1 MDYLVIEQWAVANWS
16 PWSCFLMGI
25 ARFLIWDCWWNH
37 AKWSPV
43 VTDHRSLPRWPGN
56 RPMVGKWRSRRRR
69 GRVTGVE
76 TVRLLSRPAI
86 CQAASF
92 VAWRDGKRCSL
103 RGLAIWGCTPPDSN
117 APQQIQRSRRNSGDP
132 VDPVILSCLDGP
144 RYKLQRTFKES
155 VQRAATSSCGS
166 PHYPTV
172 ERLCWPLMKQEMN
185 LLWGDAHT
193 FHSSHFFFH
202 IFFFCSRSES
212 HCHS

>member
-1 MDYLVIEQWAVANWS
+1 M
-16 PWSCFLMGI
+16 
-25 ARFLIWDCWWNH
+25 
-37 AKWSPV
+37 

-144 RYKLQRTFKES
+144 RYKLQRLSKNLSKEL
-155 VQRAATSSCGS
+155 QRARAGAHIT
-166 PHYPTV
+166 
-172 ERLCWPLMKQEMN
+172 PLLN
-185 LLWGDAHT
+185 GCADL
-193 FHSSHFFFH
+193 
-202 IFFFCSRSES
+202 
-212 HCHS
+212 